1 MNPKF
6 TEFNNLS
13 NVVIADANMRV
24 AILVSALALAISNT
38 SHLPTSLVD
47 NPTAYFNMQI
57 MPTVSAV
64 VSEWNEEIILDTKMC
79 IEQARM
85 FWLVRYTAAYPM
97 SRPMYSANFD
107 FFDTITGV
115 SLFVP
120 TELFAF
126 LDSACKPAI
135 LTLAT
140 AATEL
145 ISNTN

>member
-57 MPTVSAV
+57 MPTVCSV

-115 SLFVP
+115 AALIP
-120 TELFAF
+120 PELQSF
-126 LDSACKPAI
+126 LDGSAKSAI
-135 LTLAT
+135 LTLT
-140 AATEL
+140 RSAADL
-145 ISNTN
+145 ISIT